1 MGYTLK
7 NSNMRITVLF
17 LLAIMLFSCESII
30 QKEQSKPKKI
40 ALKEDLKKGKIS
52 ILGTFHFANTTDYSA
67 IIIEDLNS
75 SKRQLELK
83 KLVENLAK
91 FKPTKILVERE
102 PILTDSLSKKLI
114 DFKKGKYDLPN
125 NELYQIG
132 FRLAKKL
139 NLNKIYGID
148 YHLELGDTELIEYL
162 NEKKLMEEFA
172 NTLKSAKVWASKETE
187 YLKTHTLG
195 ESLANL
201 NTSESDNFNRN
212 LYLDGILNIS
222 KNGNSPASDYVSN
235 WYKRNIY
242 IKKNIDDLINEN
254 DRVLVIIG
262 AGHSAILKDFYRS
275 SKNTEYV
282 DLTNIGEK

>member
-1 MGYTLK
+1 MLKTRNKPYTNILPLIMGYTLK

-17 LLAIMLFSCESII
+17 LLTIMLFSCESIT

-114 DFKKGKYDLPN
+114 DFKKGKYELPN

-132 FRLAKKL
+132 FRLAKEL

-162 NEKKLMEEFA
+162 NEKNLWK
-172 NTLKSAKVWASKETE
+172 N
-187 YLKTHTLG
+187 
-195 ESLANL
+195 SL
-201 NTSESDNFNRN
+201 
-212 LYLDGILNIS
+212 IL
-222 KNGNSPASDYVSN
+222 
-235 WYKRNIY
+235 
-242 IKKNIDDLINEN
+242 
-254 DRVLVIIG
+254 
-262 AGHSAILKDFYRS
+262 
-275 SKNTEYV
+275 
-282 DLTNIGEK
+282 